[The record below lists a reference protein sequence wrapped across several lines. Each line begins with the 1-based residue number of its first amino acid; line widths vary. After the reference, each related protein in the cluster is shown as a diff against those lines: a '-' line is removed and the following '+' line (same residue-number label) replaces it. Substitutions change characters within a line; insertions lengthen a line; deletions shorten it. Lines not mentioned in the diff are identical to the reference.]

1 MQQLSPAQIVEYFW
15 PEWRIARQIGRGSFG
30 TVFECVKADGVG
42 SFFSSD
48 DMQLGDVAM
57 KSSAVK
63 VICVPDSDSQI
74 AEMRAEGMPEESA
87 VVYFRQ
93 IAESCIREIKT
104 MESLK
109 SCPNIV
115 YIEDFKIAR
124 KPDGVG
130 WVILIRME
138 LLKSLP
144 DYISAHRLTEREIL
158 KLGIDICRA
167 LEECR
172 KKNIIHRDIKPG
184 NIMLNENGDFKLA
197 DFGIAR
203 ELDKGEASMSNKG
216 TYSYMA
222 PEMEM
227 HQHYDSRV
235 DLYALGIVLYQL
247 LNNNRAPL
255 VDTSAPMVTY
265 EQKIRASMRRISGEV
280 FAPPLY
286 GSALTKNAV
295 MKACAYRAD
304 DRFRT
309 AGEMMQALA
318 AAMNALPST
327 GAAVSGGAPVPQRNS
342 APEPSDVQRTVFAGV
357 SGRGSAEFTGPRFPD
372 NRGFPPPGTGSGNPW
387 QPPAGNGYAQP
398 VQKQTPPVAEPP
410 KKGSSKKIAL
420 LIPLVTLIVSL
431 LAIVFVAVILP
442 LINGTDPGTGSAA
455 QDAASE
461 KYVSGNYV
469 NSTDSNVKVRSSC
482 SEDAPK
488 LTSLKTNEYISVTE
502 VFEDTAAENVK
513 FRWWGKVLIDGQV
526 GWVPLYYLT
535 NVDLKTAALV
545 ESDIDA
551 VWQSLNGYWKTL
563 DKKRVGRFFT
573 ENGNSCFTYGELS
586 KTPANTL
593 YTGTSV
599 EGDLQGLICIRMY
612 QDTSGAGTATELY
625 LDLSEM
631 ADGRIAWNFNNHWE
645 DGYYNGAAQ

>member
-1 MQQLSPAQIVEYFW
+1 MQQMGPAQIVEYFW
-15 PEWRIARQIGRGSFG
+15 PEWRIVRQIGRGSFG

-42 SFFSSD
+42 SFFSAD

-63 VICVPDSDSQI
+63 VISVPDSDSQI

-93 IAESCIREIKT
+93 IAEGCIREIKT

-109 SCPNIV
+109 NCPNVV

-124 KPDGVG
+124 KPDGIG

-144 DYISAHRLTEREIL
+144 EHIAAHRMTEREIL
-158 KLGIDICRA
+158 KLGMDICRA
-167 LEECR
+167 LEDCR

-227 HQHYDSRV
+227 RQHYDSRV

-265 EQKIRASMRRISGEV
+265 EQKIKASMRRISGEM

-318 AAMNALPST
+318 AAMNALPAD
-327 GAAVSGGAPVPQRNS
+327 AAVSGNTPVPQRKGE
-342 APEPSDVQRTVFAGV
+342 AEPSDRQQTVFAGA
-357 SGRGSAEFTGPRFPD
+357 SGRGSAEFTGPRFSD
-372 NRGFPPPGTGSGNPW
+372 NRGFSPPGSGNPW
-387 QPPAGNGYAQP
+387 QPPQNIGYPQP
-398 VQKQTPPVAEPP
+398 GPAPAPPPAEPP
-410 KKGSSKKIAL
+410 KKGPSKKIAV
-420 LIPLVTLIVSL
+420 LIPLIAVIVSL
-431 LAIVFVAVILP
+431 TAVLFVAVIMP
-442 LINGTDPGTGSAA
+442 MINGTDTDTDPAA
-455 QDAASE
+455 QDAANE
-461 KYVSGNYV
+461 KYTTGNYV
-469 NSTDSNVKVRSSC
+469 NSTDENVRVRSSY
-482 SEDAPK
+482 SKDAPK
-488 LTSLKTNEYISVTE
+488 IASLKSNAYIVVTE
-502 VFEDTAAENVK
+502 VYEDTSADKAQY
-513 FRWWGKVLIDGQV
+513 RWWGKVQAEGQI
-526 GWVPLYYLT
+526 GWAPLFYLT
-535 NVDLKTAALV
+535 NADMKTAAL
-545 ESDIDA
+545 SDADIDA
-551 VWQSLNGYWKTL
+551 VWQALEGCWRTL

-573 ENGNSCFTYGELS
+573 ENGSGCFTYGELS
-586 KTPANTL
+586 KTPAHTL
-593 YTGTSV
+593 YTGASA
-599 EGDLQGLICIRMY
+599 EGDLQGLICVTMHENA
-612 QDTSGAGTATELY
+612 SGGGDTELY

-631 ADGRIAWNFNNHWE
+631 AEGRIAWNFNNHWE
-645 DGYYNGAAQ
+645 DGYYIGASQ